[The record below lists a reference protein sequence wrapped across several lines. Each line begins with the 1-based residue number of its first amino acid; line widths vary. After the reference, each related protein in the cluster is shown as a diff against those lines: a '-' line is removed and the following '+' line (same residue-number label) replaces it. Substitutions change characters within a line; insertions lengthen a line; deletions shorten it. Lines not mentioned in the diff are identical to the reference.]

1 MKTIH
6 THALELS
13 GSSYEAGRLLGSRLA
28 SVPSLK
34 KRLSGGFPGF
44 GLTQFN
50 QASQCFSRW
59 CPGLNEELAGFA
71 DALGCAPEQVLYYGM
86 TWLTP
91 RCSHLAL
98 LPSMTA
104 SGHPMTARNYEFN
117 DEAEDF
123 TIIKTCIK
131 GKYTHI
137 GTSVLGIGRD
147 DGINEMGLTVT
158 LSSSGFPV
166 GPLPEMRRPAVTG
179 LQFWAV
185 VRTLLENCR
194 DVKEALSMLKD
205 MPVAYNLN
213 LIVLDREGRCALVET
228 LDGRMA
234 VKAIDSDSGEQ
245 ALYATNHPVL
255 EELIPY
261 EPKAFV
267 HSNRR
272 YDNITAFLERHKK
285 GITAGQ
291 LKDFFLTPYP
301 EGLSCSYYSQFFG
314 TTKTMVL
321 DPVRGSLSLCWG
333 GRPENGWHD
342 FNFSDPFPQ
351 ETAAIEIHN
360 QTADPSIF
368 AYRSLV

>member
-1 MKTIH
+1 
-6 THALELS
+6 
-13 GSSYEAGRLLGSRLA
+13 
-28 SVPSLK
+28 
-34 KRLSGGFPGF
+34 
-44 GLTQFN
+44 
-50 QASQCFSRW
+50 
-59 CPGLNEELAGFA
+59 
-71 DALGCAPEQVLYYGM
+71 
-86 TWLTP
+86 
-91 RCSHLAL
+91 
-98 LPSMTA
+98 
-104 SGHPMTARNYEFN
+104 
-117 DEAEDF
+117 
-123 TIIKTCIK
+123 
-131 GKYTHI
+131 
-137 GTSVLGIGRD
+137 
-147 DGINEMGLTVT
+147 
-158 LSSSGFPV
+158 
-166 GPLPEMRRPAVTG
+166 
-179 LQFWAV
+179 
-185 VRTLLENCR
+185 
-194 DVKEALSMLKD
+194 MLKD

-234 VKAIDSDSGEQ
+234 VKTIDSDSGEQ

-255 EELIPY
+255 AELIPY

-267 HSNRR
+267 HSIRR

-333 GRPENGWHD
+333 GRPENGWRD

>member
-28 SVPSLK
+28 SVPGLK
-34 KRLSGGFPGF
+34 KRFSSGFPGF

-50 QASQCFSRW
+50 QASHCFRRW
-59 CPGLNEELAGFA
+59 CPGLTQELAGFA

-104 SGHPMTARNYEFN
+104 SGHPMAARNYEFN

-123 TIIKTCIK
+123 TVIKTRIT

-137 GTSVLGIGRD
+137 GTSALGSGRD

-166 GPLPEMRRPAVTG
+166 GPLPEMRRPAVAG

-213 LIVLDREGRCALVET
+213 LIVLDREGHCALVET

-234 VKAIDSDSGEQ
+234 VKTIDRDSGEQ

-261 EPKAFV
+261 EPQAFV
-267 HSNRR
+267 HSIRR
-272 YDNITAFLERHKK
+272 YDNITAFLERHRQ

-291 LKDFFLTPYP
+291 LKTFFLTPYP

-321 DPVRGSLSLCWG
+321 DPVQGSLSLCWG

-342 FNFSDPFPQ
+342 FSFSDPFPQ
-351 ETAAIEIHN
+351 ETASIEIQN

-368 AYRSLV
+368 TYRRLI

>member
-1 MKTIH
+1 
-6 THALELS
+6 
-13 GSSYEAGRLLGSRLA
+13 
-28 SVPSLK
+28 
-34 KRLSGGFPGF
+34 
-44 GLTQFN
+44 
-50 QASQCFSRW
+50 
-59 CPGLNEELAGFA
+59 
-71 DALGCAPEQVLYYGM
+71 
-86 TWLTP
+86 
-91 RCSHLAL
+91 
-98 LPSMTA
+98 
-104 SGHPMTARNYEFN
+104 
-117 DEAEDF
+117 
-123 TIIKTCIK
+123 
-131 GKYTHI
+131 
-137 GTSVLGIGRD
+137 
-147 DGINEMGLTVT
+147 
-158 LSSSGFPV
+158 
-166 GPLPEMRRPAVTG
+166 
-179 LQFWAV
+179 
-185 VRTLLENCR
+185 
-194 DVKEALSMLKD
+194 MLKD

-234 VKAIDSDSGEQ
+234 VKTIDSDSVEQ

-267 HSNRR
+267 HSIRR

-342 FNFSDPFPQ
+342 FNFSG
-351 ETAAIEIHN
+351 
-360 QTADPSIF
+360 SISPGN
-368 AYRSLV
+368 RCHRNP

>member
-6 THALELS
+6 THTLELS

-28 SVPSLK
+28 SVPGLK

-44 GLTQFN
+44 GQTQFN

-59 CPGLNEELAGFA
+59 CP
-71 DALGCAPEQVLYYGM
+71 APEQVLYYGM

-123 TIIKTCIK
+123 TVIKTCIK

-234 VKAIDSDSGEQ
+234 VKTIDSDSGEQ

-267 HSNRR
+267 HSIRR